1 MTIISTRRPGNL
13 RTLAV
18 LSTPAAVAL
27 MMLLG
32 SLVAGGGTAHAESNL
47 QQYCTSGVRCS
58 FSKSGT
64 VPAKGDSTIAWVATL
79 TNLTNSSTTTV
90 VTDCFEPNGALTGGC
105 PDYPGAT
112 LVSQSPANSCT
123 GDLQNG
129 LTCELPAS
137 GSVTLDLT
145 TPLPSFALP
154 AGGCHGGEVSNNL
167 TDNNHSVLASARVYL
182 PADIAAG
189 CPVTITPQPAI
200 LISKSAGT
208 PVLPAGGGSETYT
221 YTVTNPGNVPLSNV
235 SVSDNTCSPVTFV
248 GGDTNTNSLLDTSET
263 WTFTCTMNITA
274 NTTNIATAT
283 GTANGTKVS
292 AQAQASVTVQTPQT
306 VVQTLTV
313 TKVVSPAGDPGTFNL
328 LIDGNTEASSVGNG
342 GTTGPVQVTAG
353 PHTISETGANGTS
366 LSNYTT
372 TFSTNCAGGSV
383 NVAAGTAV
391 VCTITNTRN
400 TTETSNPPP
409 NNPPITLITIPQQ
422 PAPTPTATPP
432 ARPTEAPQPTAT
444 AEPTKTSA
452 VLGEKTPGPGAT
464 PAPPS
469 AGRGRYSNWFHSAG
483 ALSVIGLFILSAALS
498 GMVLFT
504 TRKRGE

>member
-1 MTIISTRRPGNL
+1 MPFN
-13 RTLAV
+13 V
-18 LSTPAAVAL
+18 LSPRPRRLRAA
-27 MMLLG
+27 LLG
-32 SLVAGGGTAHAESNL
+32 CAALTVAIVGIGAISIGATGAHASGNGSVTATKYRDSRNNPGFDLTTKKGYFTIEVDSSSSS
-47 QQYCTSGVRCS
+47 QQ
-58 FSKSGT
+58 T
-64 VPAKGDSTIAWVATL
+64 V
-79 TNLTNSSTTTV
+79 V
-90 VTDCFEPNGALTGGC
+90 VTDV
-105 PDYPGAT
+105 GAT
-112 LVSQSPANSCT
+112 LESVEPSGACTGSGPWTCIVPARGPNENYAITYLHVSQ
-123 GDLQNG
+123 
-129 LTCELPAS
+129 
-137 GSVTLDLT
+137 
-145 TPLPSFALP
+145 PLPSDVCTVGHVDDTAYVTWN
-154 AGGCHGGEVSNNL
+154 G
-167 TDNNHSVLASARVYL
+167 SAIGDR
-182 PADIAAG
+182 PADSSHPTPYVWARNDVSCA
-189 CPVTITPQPAI
+189 PSVTPQPNI

-208 PVLPAGGGSETYT
+208 PVLPAGGGPETYT
-221 YTVTNPGNVPLSNV
+221 YTVTNPGNVPLSDV

-248 GGDTNTNSLLDTSET
+248 GGDTNTNNLLDTSET

-283 GTANGTKVS
+283 GTADGTTVS
-292 AQAQASVTVQTPQT
+292 AQAQASVTVQTAQT

-313 TKVVSPAGDPGTFNL
+313 TKVVSPASDPGTFNL
-328 LIDGNTEASSVGNG
+328 LIDGTTEASSVGNG
-342 GTTGPVQVTAG
+342 GATGPVQVTAG
-353 PHTISETGANGTS
+353 PHTVSETGANGTN

-372 TFSTNCAGGSV
+372 TFSANCAGGSV

-422 PAPTPTATPP
+422 PAPTPTATPT

-469 AGRGRYSNWFHSAG
+469 AGSGRYSNWFHSAG

>member
-1 MTIISTRRPGNL
+1 MTIIKFRPGTTGL
-13 RTLAV
+13 LAA
-18 LSTPAAVAL
+18 LSALAAVAL
-27 MMLLG
+27 MVLLG
-32 SLVAGGGTAHAESNL
+32 SLATGEGTAHAEGSL
-47 QQYCTSGVRCS
+47 QQYCTSNVRCS
-58 FSKSGT
+58 FSKSGA
-64 VPAKGDSTIAWVATL
+64 VPTKGNSTIAWAATL
-79 TNLTNSSTTTV
+79 TNLTNASTTTI
-90 VTDCFEPNGALTGGC
+90 VTDCFDPNGALTGGC
-105 PDYPGAT
+105 PDHPGAT
-112 LVSQSPANSCT
+112 LVSQSPANACT

-129 LTCELPAS
+129 LTCALPAN
-137 GSVTLDLT
+137 GSVTLNLT

-154 AGGCHGGEVSNNL
+154 SGGCHGGEVSNNL
-167 TDNNHSVLASARVYL
+167 TDNNQAVLATARLYV
-182 PADIAAG
+182 PTDIAPG
-189 CPVTITPQPAI
+189 CPVTPRPAI
-200 LISKSAGT
+200 LISKAAGT

-263 WTFTCTMNITA
+263 WTFACTMNITA

-283 GTANGTKVS
+283 GTANGTTVS
-292 AQAQASVTVQTPQT
+292 AQAQASVTVQTAQT

-313 TKVVSPAGDPGTFNL
+313 TKVVSPASDPGTFNL
-328 LIDGNTEASSVGNG
+328 LIDGTTEASSVGNG

-353 PHTISETGANGTS
+353 PHTVSETGANGTS
-366 LSNYTT
+366 LSNYVT
-372 TFSTNCAGGSV
+372 TFSANCADGSV
-383 NVAAGTAV
+383 NIAAGTAV

-409 NNPPITLITIPQQ
+409 NNPPVTLITIPQQ
-422 PAPTPTATPP
+422 PAPTPTATPTT
-432 ARPTEAPQPTAT
+432 RPTEAPQPTAT

-469 AGRGRYSNWFHSAG
+469 AGSGRYSNWFHSAG